1 MARQEVEATGK
12 DLAWVWQRR
21 GGQGLCPPPCPVQP
35 LLAWQTDPAVAPDSS
50 LARGPGGPKGTVPQ
64 APPSLDRPPSWLLLG
79 LERLLPMA
87 LSWGRQTNATRTGG
101 AAGGTDI

>member
-1 MARQEVEATGK
+1 MDSGQ
-12 DLAWVWQRR
+12 AWLGQ
-21 GGQGLCPPPCPVQP
+21 GSQGLCPPPHPVQP

-50 LARGPGGPKGTVPQ
+50 LARGPGGPRRTVPQ
-64 APPSLDRPPSWLLLG
+64 APPLLDGQPSSLVLG
-79 LERLLPMA
+79 LERFLPKA